1 MSTCL
6 TCSIAEPFIVR
17 NRNDGEVYLLSR
29 NMQLGFSGGE
39 FAIQQTPR
47 FGIHNLRRIG
57 GLVTAVFLASAKI
70 SDSFSSQVL

>member
-1 MSTCL
+1 
-6 TCSIAEPFIVR
+6 
-17 NRNDGEVYLLSR
+17 
-29 NMQLGFSGGE
+29 MQLGFSGGE

-57 GLVTAVFLASAKI
+57 GLVTAVFLASATI

>member
-1 MSTCL
+1 MFDVFDRRTL
-6 TCSIAEPFIVR
+6 YGAESQRWRSSSSKQKHAARFFP
-17 NRNDGEVYLLSR
+17 
-29 NMQLGFSGGE
+29 GGE

-57 GLVTAVFLASAKI
+57 GLVTAVFLASATI